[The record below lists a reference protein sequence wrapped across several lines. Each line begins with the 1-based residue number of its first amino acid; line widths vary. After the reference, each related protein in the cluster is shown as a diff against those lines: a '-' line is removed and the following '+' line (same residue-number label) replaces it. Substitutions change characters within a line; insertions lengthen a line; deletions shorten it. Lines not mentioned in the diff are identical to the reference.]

1 MKSKA
6 ILSYIFVGVP
16 GGCLIFMGMLMFNAL
31 LGLLVPTS
39 QWTMLGILCFTSL
52 VVGLLAR
59 WMRPYRGLGSAVAAG
74 LVAAGIILFL
84 WLSAARNSE
93 PGPVFG
99 PGGMLT
105 AVACSALGGWLFP
118 RLFRRSK

>member
-1 MKSKA
+1 MKLKELLASM
-6 ILSYIFVGVP
+6 LVGLP

-31 LGLLVPTS
+31 LGLLAPTS

-84 WLSAARNSE
+84 WLSAAPGSE
-93 PGPVFG
+93 AGPVFG
-99 PGGMLT
+99 PGGMLA
-105 AVACSALGGWLFP
+105 AVAFSTLGGWVFP